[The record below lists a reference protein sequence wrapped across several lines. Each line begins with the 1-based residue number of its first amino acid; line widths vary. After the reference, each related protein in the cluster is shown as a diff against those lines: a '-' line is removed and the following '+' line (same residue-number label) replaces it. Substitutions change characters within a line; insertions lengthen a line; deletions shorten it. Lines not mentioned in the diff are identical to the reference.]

1 MISSY
6 LAVVKNPK
14 FRNLWLGQISSQIAL
29 NMLIFV
35 LAIRV
40 YQQTHSNTA
49 VSLMLLA
56 FGIPSIMFGILA
68 GGLVDFFDKRL
79 VLIFCNIFRVLI
91 FLALF
96 FLQSNLLAIYA
107 LIIIISIVTQLF
119 VPAEAPSIPILVEP
133 SDILTANSLFTV
145 SFYLSTITGFIL
157 SGPMLNIFGFRN
169 VYLIMTFIMLLA
181 TYFVYLVPPIKPKK
195 RNLDIHMNLNFIGKT
210 VEDGLLFIKS
220 NERITQSLILVTF
233 SQALISTLA
242 VLAPGFADKVLRIA
256 LTEASYLVMGPA
268 AVGLIIGAVWI
279 GGFGIKFLK
288 GSIILSGISISAVVL
303 LLLSLATRL
312 SQGNNFL
319 AVIILLF
326 LLGVSNSFISVPANT
341 ILQEDSKSDMRGR
354 VYGVLTSLTGGVS
367 LLPVLFSGLLADVIG
382 VGKTLAIIGFVVLI
396 IGAYHYLQRRRA
408 NNIIKL
414 SNQQILKSTNS
425 QIKNI

>member
-312 SQGNNFL
+312 SQGNNLL

-326 LLGVSNSFISVPANT
+326 FLFLSNSFISVPANT

>member
-1 MISSY
+1 MIRSY
-6 LAVVKNPK
+6 LAVVRNPK

-56 FGIPSIMFGILA
+56 FGIPSIMFGIIA
-68 GGLVDFFDKRL
+68 GGIVDFFDKRL

-96 FLQSNLLAIYA
+96 FLQSNLLAIYG

-169 VYLIMTFIMLLA
+169 VYLIMTLIMLLA

-195 RNLDIHMNLNFIGKT
+195 RNLDIHMNLNFISKT
-210 VEDGLLFIKS
+210 VEEGLLFIKS
-220 NERITQSLILVTF
+220 NQRVAQSLILVTF

-242 VLAPGFADKVLRIA
+242 VLAPGFADKVLGIA
-256 LTEASYLVMGPA
+256 LTQSSYLVMGPA

-288 GSIILSGISISAVVL
+288 GSIILSGISITAIVL
-303 LLLSLATRL
+303 LLLSLTTRL
-312 SQGNNFL
+312 SQGNNLL

-367 LLPVLFSGLLADVIG
+367 LLPVLFSGLLADVVG
-382 VGKTLAIIGFVVLI
+382 VGKTLSIIGLAVLFI
-396 IGAYHYLQRRRA
+396 AIYHYRQRRS
-408 NNIIKL
+408 I
-414 SNQQILKSTNS
+414 SST
-425 QIKNI
+425 IG